1 MVAYLLRLM
10 KEIDAVLMAFGIE
23 FFVCVC
29 QFVCSHFSH
38 VNKVAVLAILRLTV
52 NKVIYLAFLD
62 LYIQLVIA
70 SFFFY
75 TSDFLSNKGPVLSKY
90 TSLVTFFYLYRKFNL
105 LAWAPYAAAKIKPVT
120 RELDALQKLSSSAE
134 SKHL

>member
-10 KEIDAVLMAFGIE
+10 KEIGVVLMAFGIE
-23 FFVCVC
+23 FFLCVC

-75 TSDFLSNKGPVLSKY
+75 TSDFLSNKGPVLEVDQPCNIFLLVLQVQSV
-90 TSLVTFFYLYRKFNL
+90 SLGSLCSCEN
-105 LAWAPYAAAKIKPVT
+105 
-120 RELDALQKLSSSAE
+120 
-134 SKHL
+134 